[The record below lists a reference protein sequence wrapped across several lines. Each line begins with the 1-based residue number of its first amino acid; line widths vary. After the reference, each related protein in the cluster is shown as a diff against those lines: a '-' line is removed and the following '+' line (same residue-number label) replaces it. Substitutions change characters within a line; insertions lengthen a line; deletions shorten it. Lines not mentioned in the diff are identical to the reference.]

1 MMSGKESTL
10 GPRIRM
16 KQKGEEYTS
25 LDLRERERER
35 DSDIL
40 WCRLTEHVQKT
51 ERSLS
56 LSVRN

>member
-1 MMSGKESTL
+1 MSGKESTL

-25 LDLRERERER
+25 LDLREKETATSCGAGLLNMFR
-35 DSDIL
+35 
-40 WCRLTEHVQKT
+40 RLNAFSL
-51 ERSLS
+51 SLS